1 MSSTIKVC
9 SNIECYNSLKNNKPV
24 PKQGVNDK
32 LAITARLAENL
43 GDDMVL
49 FPWYRKERRKAHYL
63 LLHFLKDFLLSFI
76 EAH

>member
-49 FPWYRKERRKAHYL
+49 FP
-63 LLHFLKDFLLSFI
+63 
-76 EAH
+76 